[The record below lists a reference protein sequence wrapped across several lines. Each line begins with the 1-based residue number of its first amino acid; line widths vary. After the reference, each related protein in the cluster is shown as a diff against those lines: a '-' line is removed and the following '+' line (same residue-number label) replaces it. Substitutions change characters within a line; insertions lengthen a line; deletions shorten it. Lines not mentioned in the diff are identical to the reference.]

1 MAFLLCVT
9 AWQCSPTSPP
19 NPLQIPSDSLPRSNE
34 EVIQR
39 ILETPHHY
47 FRFIN
52 TAFAREVCRRFANVM
67 PSLPTV
73 NLHGD
78 AHLEQFAVTPHSAGL
93 ADFDD
98 SATGPAVI
106 DLVRFGVS
114 IQLTLRQQGWS
125 DQTYE
130 VLDAILT
137 AYSGGLEATPP
148 RRPSPAVVQR
158 MRSRFTDDQTS
169 FLDRAESMMAP
180 VSSVEAVEAEKGYA
194 RYVDLILRI
203 HPDWSR
209 SFFELKK
216 WGALTSSG
224 IGSATTRRY
233 VVRIE
238 GPTSA
243 PGDDVILEA
252 KELRDLTGV
261 PCIDADRGNALRV
274 IAGSVRFGRQ
284 PDPFLAII
292 PRGLEE
298 EPDDPPWW
306 IQSWS
311 PHYSELD
318 ILDSLRSP
326 TELVEVVDM
335 VGVQMAQGHTNLVPP
350 PYDAQ
355 LRELVK
361 VMLME
366 REQDI
371 RESIDAL
378 TVHTLDAHR
387 RLAEQFSLDVP

>member
-1 MAFLLCVT
+1 VAIALCI
-9 AWQCSPTSPP
+9 AALQCSPSSPP
-19 NPLQIPSDSLPRSNE
+19 NPLEIPPDSLARLNE
-34 EVIQR
+34 EVMR
-39 ILETPHHY
+39 RVMDTPHHY

-52 TAFAREVCRRFANVM
+52 ALFAGEVCRRFANVM

-114 IQLTLRQQGWS
+114 IQLTLRQLGWS
-125 DQTYE
+125 DQTE
-130 VLDAILT
+130 HVVDGFLT
-137 AYSGGLEATPP
+137 AYRNGLSASPP
-148 RRPSPAVVQR
+148 DPSTPAVVQR
-158 MRSRFTDDQTS
+158 MRSRFTDDPES
-169 FLDRAESMMAP
+169 FLAQAESLMGP
-180 VSSVEAVEAEKGYA
+180 VSTEEAAEAEIGYA
-194 RYVDLILRI
+194 RYVDLMLRI
-203 HPDWSR
+203 HTDWSR
-209 SFFELKK
+209 PFFELKK
-216 WGALTSSG
+216 WGTLTSSG

-233 VVRIE
+233 LARVE
-238 GPTSA
+238 GLT
-243 PGDDVILEA
+243 DDPADDIILEA
-252 KELRDLTGV
+252 KELRDLASAA
-261 PCIDADRGNALRV
+261 CIDWDRGNALRI

-311 PHYSELD
+311 PHYRELD
-318 ILDSLRSP
+318 IFNSLRSP
-326 TELVEVVDM
+326 TELVEVVNM
-335 VGVQMAQGHTNLVPP
+335 VGAQMAQGHTNLLPP

-361 VMLME
+361 VMLLE
-366 REQDI
+366 RERDI
-371 RESIDAL
+371 RESIAEL

-387 RLAEQFSLDVP
+387 QLAEQFYRDAS